1 MKSIQNQYIDLKEG
15 RMSQHNFMRNLRMS
29 MPQYIT
35 NVTSFKDAVR
45 ILKNKAILNET
56 NINELS
62 PQTKYNAAMKAA
74 EKSYFSDNPSD
85 IDRKKA
91 VRQGNKFI
99 SEIDP
104 VLKKAVIDFGKSL
117 GFETKIEKGGT
128 RNMLEPIVQILM
140 GKDLRNPEV
149 RVVIRKG
156 TDNIE
161 GGQYLPD
168 EAAERRLGNLIKQ
181 IQQKE
186 LNVELKESAPGR
198 DVELYQKYLNDVTD
212 AMGDGLTYADAIT
225 KVAAENEISEDDLS
239 TMVPEQSVGDKAY
252 ADNYDELYEAKD
264 PVEDTIKSYL
274 IKGYSYAEAIKLTAA
289 EQGMDEEVLMS
300 QYPQDTVDIEGYED
314 EEDDEEFLNMIAKVK
329 KEKEEEEG
337 IKSGFGIQD
346 PMEENQDYFPRDPE
360 EMAQAIA
367 DEFRDELL
375 SLSGI
380 EREKMAISHAYEK
393 ILNSGH
399 PKAKII
405 ARNLA
410 FGYADE
416 DWPMDYISS
425 LFQILR
431 KENLNEAKKKKAPK
445 KELHPNQIHPSE
457 LRMGIKVELEH
468 TDELDKAKKI
478 ALDHLAENPYYYT
491 ALKLAGVES
500 PSAPKVKPPVA
511 FKKEVSAA
519 VELVDKA
526 NAMKPV
532 KGFEKAKASS
542 NKAKKETNK
551 VVKGVEELT
560 HTAKSVRGLQKFAA
574 TGGKMKT
581 VKTLKEAQISGALPN
596 EEINNTTKQVLQ
608 YVDSDIAN
616 PILKAL
622 SKDIKLQSLRDNRTL
637 LRYMYWEPLPD
648 PAIRALEL
656 QFKVEGDTDIDDDT
670 APREFYILSPKSNAA
685 KNLGSSLEMGANKAS
700 KMDAFKEALEKLVRE
715 TLAETFDG
723 RDNLANITDDTK

>member
-45 ILKNKAILNET
+45 ILKNKAILNE
-56 NINELS
+56 
-62 PQTKYNAAMKAA
+62 
-74 EKSYFSDNPSD
+74 
-85 IDRKKA
+85 
-91 VRQGNKFI
+91 
-99 SEIDP
+99 
-104 VLKKAVIDFGKSL
+104 
-117 GFETKIEKGGT
+117 
-128 RNMLEPIVQILM
+128 
-140 GKDLRNPEV
+140 
-149 RVVIRKG
+149 
-156 TDNIE
+156 
-161 GGQYLPD
+161 
-168 EAAERRLGNLIKQ
+168 
-181 IQQKE
+181 
-186 LNVELKESAPGR
+186 
-198 DVELYQKYLNDVTD
+198 
-212 AMGDGLTYADAIT
+212 AMGGNPI
-225 KVAAENEISEDDLS
+225 
-239 TMVPEQSVGDKAY
+239 
-252 ADNYDELYEAKD
+252 
-264 PVEDTIKSYL
+264 EDTIKSYL
-274 IKGYSYAEAIKLTAA
+274 IKGYSYTEAIKLTAA
-289 EQGMDEEVLMS
+289 EEGMDEEVLMS

-314 EEDDEEFLNMIAKVK
+314 EEDDEEFLDMIAKAK
-329 KEKEEEEG
+329 QEKEEEEG

-346 PMEENQDYFPRDPE
+346 PMEENQDYFPRDPR

-367 DEFRDELL
+367 DEFGDELL

-416 DWPMDYISS
+416 DWPMEYIST
-425 LFQILR
+425 LNQKLKTPTPEIPMFKGTRDALD
-431 KENLNEAKKKKAPK
+431 NLSIREGKKKKSSK
-445 KELHPNQIHPSE
+445 KELHPNQINPSE

-468 TDELDKAKKI
+468 TDELDVAKKI

-500 PSAPKVKPPVA
+500 PSAPKAKVPVA

-560 HTAKSVRGLQKFAA
+560 HNAQSVRGLQKFAA

-581 VKTLKEAQISGALPN
+581 IKTLKEAQISAALPN
-596 EEINNTTKQVLQ
+596 EEINNTTKQILQ

-622 SKDIKLQSLRDNRTL
+622 SKDIRLQSLRDNRTL

-685 KNLGSSLEMGANKAS
+685 KNLGSSLEMGTSKAS
-700 KMDAFKEALEKLVRE
+700 KMDIFKEALEKMVRKVI
-715 TLAETFDG
+715 AETFDG
-723 RDNLANITDDTK
+723 RDNLTNIDENTSKLSPEEKQTLDDLLAVNEGFGDLLNKIKEKAKKGLITLAVLGALLSSSNYTQAQQQQIKQIAGVEMQQQKDGDISKMSNQEAYNYVFNLIKKNPDGALKQLQQFKGTSQEDKNDANMLTTFANSIKSNKPIEDKDYMGKRFKMASNVVKTLTGATQQTAKYKEFY

>member
-15 RMSQHNFMRNLRMS
+15 RMSQANFMRNVRMTL
-29 MPQYIT
+29 PQYVT

-45 ILKNKAILNET
+45 ILKNKAILNEVS
-56 NINELS
+56 INELS
-62 PQTKYNAAMKAA
+62 PQTKYNAAMKAVD
-74 EKSYFSDNPSD
+74 KSYMSDNPSD

-91 VRQGNKFI
+91 IRQGNKFV

-104 VLKKAVIDFGKSL
+104 VLKKAVEDFGNSL
-117 GFETKIEKGGT
+117 GFNTKIEKGGT
-128 RNMLEPIVQILM
+128 GNKLEPIIQILM
-140 GKDLRNPEV
+140 GKELRAPEIKV
-149 RVVIRKG
+149 TIKKG
-156 TDNIE
+156 TDKIE
-161 GGQYLPD
+161 GGYNLPD

-186 LNVELKESAPGR
+186 LDVELNEGALGS
-198 DVELYQKYLNDVTD
+198 DVELYQKYLDELNDV
-212 AMGDGLTYADAIT
+212 MGDGLSYADAIV
-225 KVAAENEISEDDLS
+225 KVADENGISQDDLS
-239 TMVPEQSVGDKAY
+239 TMVPEQSVGNKAY
-252 ADNYDELYEAKD
+252 ADNYNELYEAKD

-314 EEDDEEFLNMIAKVK
+314 EEDDEEFLDMIAKAK

-346 PMEENQDYFPRDPE
+346 PMEDEDDEPQIPEIPMFKGTRD
-360 EMAQAIA
+360 AL
-367 DEFRDELL
+367 D
-375 SLSGI
+375 SLSI
-380 EREKMAISHAYEK
+380 RE
-393 ILNSGH
+393 G
-399 PKAKII
+399 
-405 ARNLA
+405 
-410 FGYADE
+410 
-416 DWPMDYISS
+416 
-425 LFQILR
+425 
-431 KENLNEAKKKKAPK
+431 KKKKSK
-445 KELHPNQIHPSE
+445 KELHPNQINPSE

-468 TDELDKAKKI
+468 TDELDVAKKI

-500 PSAPKVKPPVA
+500 PSAPKAKVPVA

-560 HTAKSVRGLQKFAA
+560 HNAQSVRGLQKFAA

-581 VKTLKEAQISGALPN
+581 IKLKEEIDPEIEGKPSQAYLDFLARKKQGKELMQATNADGVKFSVNDMAVAPNGKEIKITGFTTGKDGKTKAIYSAGMFADVYNLDDLKKKSSFKPGVDLGASF
-596 EEINNTTKQVLQ
+596 EKFK
-608 YVDSDIAN
+608 S
-616 PILKAL
+616 
-622 SKDIKLQSLRDNRTL
+622 TL
-637 LRYMYWEPLPD
+637 
-648 PAIRALEL
+648 
-656 QFKVEGDTDIDDDT
+656 
-670 APREFYILSPKSNAA
+670 
-685 KNLGSSLEMGANKAS
+685 
-700 KMDAFKEALEKLVRE
+700 EALVRE
-715 TLAETFDG
+715 VVNETFDG
-723 RDNLANITDDTK
+723 RDNLTDVE